1 MEENVENVDAHNTIV
16 IFGKDANAFQKTA
29 DVIATG
35 VGKALGG
42 NPQPNQKVAYKM
54 CSCGHHKNYH
64 D

>member
-1 MEENVENVDAHNTIV
+1 MEENVENVDAHNTGV

-42 NPQPNQKVAYKM
+42 NPQPNQKVAYRN
-54 CSCGHHKNYH
+54 CRCGHHENHH

>member
-42 NPQPNQKVAYKM
+42 NPQPNQNVAYKM

>member
-16 IFGKDANAFQKTA
+16 IFGKDANAFLKTV
-29 DVIATG
+29 DVFAIA

-42 NPQPNQKVAYKM
+42 NPQPNQNVAYKM